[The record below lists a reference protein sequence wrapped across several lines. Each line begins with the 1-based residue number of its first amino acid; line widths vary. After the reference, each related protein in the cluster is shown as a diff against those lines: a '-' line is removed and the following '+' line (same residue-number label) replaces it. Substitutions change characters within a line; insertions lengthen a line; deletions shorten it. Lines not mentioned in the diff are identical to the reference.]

1 MKVIPPITMS
11 NTEGS
16 FARST
21 AATYI
26 DSTGAVVS
34 AAANTPRVTYDP
46 ITKECLGVLY
56 EPARTNLVAG
66 SDTPATQNI
75 TISTG
80 GTYTF
85 SFYGTGTVVL
95 SGAATTTLTG
105 TSATTRITRVL
116 TVNFGTLTVTI
127 TGTVTKAQLE
137 LGSFATS
144 YIPSTQVTRS
154 ADTFTGTAPCL
165 VYSSV
170 ANASSTTAWAPN
182 TAYAV
187 GDIRYRNTT
196 NCVYQCIKTITIL
209 TGGINLTITPEASV
223 LLSTPYWRR
232 LDALPWVSGTTY
244 TLVAGVSQQ
253 VTYQNRTYEL
263 LATTTVNTTLPTA
276 TSPIYWLD
284 VGPSNRWGVFDYLR
298 NSATVARNQIIL
310 SMSTS
315 TRADALVLVGLQN
328 VREAAVTVYSPSS
341 GTTLYSSRKNLTSK
355 ASSSWYDYFFT
366 VGTKT
371 KSAVFSDLVPYSD
384 AIISIVLNGSDI
396 SCGGVI
402 LGKAQEIGTVQRGA
416 SNEVINFSTVTRDIY
431 GNATMVQR
439 RNIPK
444 TNQNLLL
451 DKSLVNTVR
460 AVRDDLNAIPA
471 AWVGLD
477 DLPDQ
482 FYFESLLIVG
492 FYKTFTINLD
502 NPLYASITLE
512 LEEI

>member
-1 MKVIPPITMS
+1 MKVIPPITLS

-21 AATYI
+21 AATFTDTSGVI
-26 DSTGAVVS
+26 QT

-46 ITKECLGVLY
+46 VTKQCQGVLY
-56 EPARTNLVAG
+56 EPARTNLIVG
-66 SDTPATQNI
+66 SATPATQNI
-75 TISTG
+75 TVTNAAYSI
-80 GTYTF
+80 
-85 SFYGTGTVVL
+85 SFYGSGTITL
-95 SGAATTTLTG
+95 SGTSIATLNGSSTVR
-105 TSATTRITRVL
+105 TTRTF
-116 TVNFGTLTVTI
+116 TPSAGTLTLTI
-127 TGTVTKAQLE
+127 TGTVTNAQLE
-137 LGSFATS
+137 LGGFTTS
-144 YIPSTQVTRS
+144 YTPYGTPRT

-170 ANASSTTAWAPN
+170 ANASSTTAWVSN
-182 TAYAV
+182 TSYAV
-187 GDIRYRNTT
+187 GAIRYRSTT
-196 NCVYQCIKTITIL
+196 NCVYQCIKTID
-209 TGGINLTITPEASV
+209 TGTVNATTAPEASV

-244 TLVAGVSQQ
+244 TYVSGVSQQ

-276 TSPIYWLD
+276 TTPVYWLD

-298 NSATVARNQIIL
+298 NSATLTRTQLVI

-315 TRADALVLVGLQN
+315 TRADTLVLVGLQN
-328 VREAAVTVYSPSS
+328 VQEAVVTVYSPSS
-341 GTTLYSSRKNLTSK
+341 GVTLYSSYKNLTSK
-355 ASSSWYDYFFT
+355 ASSTWYDYFFT
-366 VGTKT
+366 IGTKT
-371 KSAVFSDLVPYSD
+371 KSAVFSDLVPFSD
-384 AIISIVLNGSDI
+384 AIISVVLNGSDI
-396 SCGGVI
+396 SCGGII

-451 DKSLVNTVR
+451 DKSLVNSVR
-460 AVRDDLNAIPA
+460 AVRDELNAVPA
-471 AWVGLD
+471 AWVGLE

-482 FYFESLLIVG
+482 YYFESLLIVG
-492 FYKTFTINLD
+492 FYKTFTISLD